1 MTFRS
6 LPLLLLTLSTVPA
19 AAQDAVLLDGATGVL
34 PLAKALAAGYHTRF
48 PDAKLEIGLG
58 LSTTARLE
66 ALAAGRIHLALA
78 SHGVTP
84 DAIRSGNLTV
94 VTVARGA
101 IVFAVNQTVPVTD
114 LSEQQLCELFGGSM
128 ATWRGVG
135 GNDSAVAVLTRPAAE
150 VDPEVIR
157 ATIPCFKEL
166 METPGARVIARG
178 DDMARAL
185 AETPYAVGMTSMT
198 VVAQSGG
205 RVRAL
210 ALNGVAPTTVNI
222 ESGRYPLARNFLF
235 VFKGEAPRALQHFL
249 AFVRSAEGA
258 GIIMANGAV
267 PVR

>member
-1 MTFRS
+1 MMFRS
-6 LPLLLLTLSTVPA
+6 LPFLLLTMSTVPA
-19 AAQDAVLLDGATGVL
+19 TAQDALLLDGATGVI
-34 PLAKALAAGYHTRF
+34 PLAKALAAGYQTRF
-48 PDAKLEIGLG
+48 PDAKLKIGPG

-78 SHGVTP
+78 SHGLTP
-84 DAIRSGNLTV
+84 DAIRNGNLTV

-114 LSEQQLCELFGGSM
+114 LSGHQLCELFGGSM

-135 GNDSAVAVLTRPAAE
+135 GSDSAVAVFTLPAAE

-157 ATIPCFKEL
+157 ATIPCFKGL
-166 METPGARVIARG
+166 KETPGARVMPRG

-185 AETPYAVGMTSMT
+185 AETPHALGMTSMT

-205 RVRAL
+205 RVRPL
-210 ALNGVAPTTVNI
+210 SLNGVAPTSVNI
-222 ESGRYPLARNFLF
+222 ESGLYPLARSFLF
-235 VFKGEAPRALQHFL
+235 VFKGDPPPALQHFL
-249 AFVRSAEGA
+249 GFVRSAEGA